1 MFSRAKVLSIAT
13 AAFLL
18 LTAPLSAQTQGLP
31 IRSFGQHSDN
41 TLTISVHDKAGQ
53 PIADARVDVRAVMS
67 TGGHYS
73 GYTNRA
79 GMLELTGLGDGTYE
93 VAAQKGVVQSTDRV
107 EVGAGLAAVALRID
121 TDDPAGADVGSNGA
135 TVSLAQYKV
144 PKKAREEFKKAES
157 ALNDR
162 KTEEAEKHLAKAL
175 EIHPEY
181 ADALTM
187 RGIMNLEQKNYDAAI
202 SDLDH
207 AIKADPGYAM
217 AYIAM
222 GATFNMT
229 QRFDEALQSLD
240 RGVALAPQSWQAYFE
255 MAKAQVGKSSYEAA
269 IRSADKAQA
278 FSNGTYPLIHLLKA
292 HAMLALKQY
301 DPAMGE
307 LQAFLDQAPK
317 APQAENARTTLEQ
330 VRAFVAKQ

>member
-1 MFSRAKVLSIAT
+1 MFCRAKVLSIAVAT
-13 AAFLL
+13 FF
-18 LTAPLSAQTQGLP
+18 LTASAWTQMQDVQV
-31 IRSFGQHSDN
+31 RSFGQHSEN
-41 TLTISVHDKAGQ
+41 TLTVAVRDQAGQ
-53 PIADARVDVRAVMS
+53 PVADARVDVRAVMS
-67 TGGHYS
+67 SGGHYS

-79 GMLELTGLGDGTYE
+79 GILELTGLGDGTYE
-93 VAAQKGVVQSTDRV
+93 VAAQKGVTQSTDRV
-107 EVGAGLAAVALRID
+107 EVGAGLASISLRID
-121 TDDPAGADVGSNGA
+121 TTDASAAEVGSNGA

-162 KTEEAEKHLAKAL
+162 KTDEAQKHLAKAL

-187 RGIMNLEQKNYDAAI
+187 RGIMNLEQKNFDAAI

-207 AIKADPGYAM
+207 AIKSDSGYSM
-217 AYIAM
+217 SYIAM
-222 GATFNMT
+222 GAAYNMT
-229 QRFDEALQSLD
+229 QRFDDAIRVLD
-240 RGVALAPQSWQAYFE
+240 RGVSLAPQSWQAYFE
-255 MAKAQVGKSSYEAA
+255 ISKAQIGKSNYEAA
-269 IRSADKAQA
+269 IRAADKAQA
-278 FSNGTYPLIHLLKA
+278 FSEGRYPLVHLLKA

-317 APQAENARTTLEQ
+317 APEAEGARTTLEQ